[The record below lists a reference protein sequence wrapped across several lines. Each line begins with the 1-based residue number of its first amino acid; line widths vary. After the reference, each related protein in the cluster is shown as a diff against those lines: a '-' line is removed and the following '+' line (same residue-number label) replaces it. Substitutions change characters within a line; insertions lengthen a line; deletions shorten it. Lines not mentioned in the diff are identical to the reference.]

1 MSNGLGSPSNS
12 NTSVVNVDA
21 QVTNTADSDLL
32 QALEGWVE
40 QLHGYIDKLEQG
52 VDVGPLKIP
61 SAITA
66 TTTTATTTG
75 TGRNNSNN
83 KKKKKK
89 RNKTKSKTLG
99 QERRESK

>member
-1 MSNGLGSPSNS
+1 MSNGVGSPSSS

-21 QVTNTADSDLL
+21 QATNTADSDLL

-61 SAITA
+61 SAIT
-66 TTTTATTTG
+66 TTTTTTT
-75 TGRNNSNN
+75 NNSKN
-83 KKKKKK
+83 KKIKKK
-89 RNKTKSKTLG
+89 RNKTKSKTKTHG
-99 QERRESK
+99 QERREGK